1 MARYTGPRRRV
12 LRRLGTELSGLTR
25 KTAEARPHP
34 PGQHGRKPRRRRESD
49 YAVRLREKQ
58 KVRYHY
64 GVTEKQLR
72 NYMRRA
78 ARSGE
83 PTVELLRLLERRL
96 DNVVFRI
103 GLAPTIPAARQLVRH
118 RHILVN
124 GRRVSAPGYQVDV
137 GDEVVARAPSRAH
150 PRIVEGASF
159 GPELI
164 VPRWLE
170 RARDG
175 FGGRMIGQPERSE
188 IPLDVNERLIVEFY
202 AR

>member
-1 MARYTGPRRRV
+1 M
-12 LRRLGTELSGLTR
+12 LRRLGTQLSGLTR
-25 KTAEARPHP
+25 KTADDRAYP
-34 PGQHGRKPRRRRESD
+34 PGQHGLRRRPRRESE
-49 YAVRLREKQ
+49 YAIRLREKQ
-58 KVRYHY
+58 KLRYHY

-78 ARSGE
+78 ARAGE
-83 PTVELLRLLERRL
+83 PTVELMRLLERRL

-124 GRRVSAPGYQVDV
+124 GRRVSVPGYEVDV
-137 GDEVVARAPSRAH
+137 GDEIAAREQSRAH
-150 PRIVEGASF
+150 PRIAEGASF
-159 GPELI
+159 GPALA
-164 VPRWLE
+164 VPRWLA

-175 FGGRMIGQPERSE
+175 HGGRIVGQPDPSE
-188 IPLDVNERLIVEFY
+188 IPLDVDPRLIVEFY